1 MGDVHDA
8 KEAWDLGEDDYEH
21 LAPTLVMEYVKL
33 GKGDYGSDP
42 SVRTCAW
49 THAWLHMNTE
59 VDTVFLC
66 RRQKGWFRDWA
77 LDSSSPVTKTLG
89 ASASSPI
96 ESQRH

>member
-1 MGDVHDA
+1 MGNVHDA

-21 LAPTLVMEYVKL
+21 LAPTVVVEYVKL

-59 VDTVFLC
+59 VDTQSFSAGGG
-66 RRQKGWFRDWA
+66 KGGSETGLWNPAA
-77 LDSSSPVTKTLG
+77 LSLRLWEPQ
-89 ASASSPI
+89 PPH
-96 ESQRH
+96 Q

>member
-1 MGDVHDA
+1 MGNVHDA

-21 LAPTLVMEYVKL
+21 LATTVVVEYVKL

-59 VDTVFLC
+59 VDTQSFSAGG
-66 RRQKGWFRDWA
+66 RKGGSETGLWNPAA
-77 LDSSSPVTKTLG
+77 LSLRLWEPQ
-89 ASASSPI
+89 PPH
-96 ESQRH
+96 Q

>member
-33 GKGDYGSDP
+33 EKGDYGSDP

-59 VDTVFLC
+59 VDT
-66 RRQKGWFRDWA
+66 Q
-77 LDSSSPVTKTLG
+77 SSSAGGRKGGSETGLWTPAAL
-89 ASASSPI
+89 SLRLWEP
-96 ESQRH
+96 QPPHQ

>member
-1 MGDVHDA
+1 MGNVHDA

-21 LAPTLVMEYVKL
+21 LAPTVVVEYVKL

-59 VDTVFLC
+59 VDTQSFSAGG
-66 RRQKGWFRDWA
+66 RKGGSETGLWNPAA
-77 LDSSSPVTKTLG
+77 LSLRLWEP
-89 ASASSPI
+89 
-96 ESQRH
+96 

>member
-1 MGDVHDA
+1 MGNVHDA

-21 LAPTLVMEYVKL
+21 LAPTVVVEYVKL

-59 VDTVFLC
+59 VDTQSFSAGG
-66 RRQKGWFRDWA
+66 RKGGSETGLWNPAA
-77 LDSSSPVTKTLG
+77 LSLRLWEPQ
-89 ASASSPI
+89 PPH
-96 ESQRH
+96 Q